1 MNCCCLK
8 LNQSG
13 QLEELLVRILYI
25 DNFKD
30 FSLIIYYRNYIIILQ
45 NLVFFFQRKGL
56 LQISK
61 SLFELPIIF
70 QK

>member
-13 QLEELLVRILYI
+13 QLEEMLVRILYI
-25 DNFKD
+25 DNYFKD
-30 FSLIIYYRNYIIILQ
+30 FSFIIYYRNYIIILQ
-45 NLVFFFQRKGL
+45 NLFFFPRKEL
-56 LQISK
+56 LQITK